1 MKKLLITAL
10 IAVIFPACSVYQTLT
25 NLSRLQYRLG
35 TVQNVTLAG
44 VSFSGKKSVK
54 DFSLLEITTF
64 TTQLLKGSLPLNLTL
79 NVDALNP
86 NNGTGGYA
94 RTDAQLKSFPFRFL
108 VDGKELVTGNISNAV
123 NVPGTGEV
131 VQIPIVLNMD
141 VAQLI
146 NNGGYESAINLVLK
160 IAAVGQGGGSS
171 SVELYARPVVSSVL
185 GDISTPGEIRII
197 EAQFSGN

>member
-1 MKKLLITAL
+1 MKKLLVIAL

-35 TVQNVTLAG
+35 TVQNVNLAG
-44 VSFSGKKSVK
+44 VSFAGKKSVK

-64 TTQLLKGSLPLNLTL
+64 TSQLLKGSLPLSLTL
-79 NVDALNP
+79 NVDAVNP
-86 NNGTGGYA
+86 NNGTGGYV

-108 VDGKELVTGNISNAV
+108 VDGKELITGNIANAV
-123 NVPGTGEV
+123 NVPGTGEA

-141 VAQLI
+141 VAKLI
-146 NNGGYESAINLVLK
+146 NNSGYESAVNLVLK
-160 IAAVGQGGGSS
+160 IAGVGQGTGSS

-197 EAQFSGN
+197 EASFSGN